1 MDIKDLSKQLDAFH
15 AENKQDHTDI
25 KQKMERVV
33 EKVEGNTRDLL
44 VRPTFAESKI
54 IAKESN
60 GFKHWLASGI
70 GAIIGAVS
78 GFFSA
83 YFLGSK

>member
-1 MDIKDLSKQLDAFH
+1 MDIEDLSKQLDAFH
-15 AENKQDHTDI
+15 AENKQDHTEI
-25 KQKMERVV
+25 MKKMEKVA

-54 IAKESN
+54 LAKETN

-83 YFLGSK
+83 YFLGSR

>member
-1 MDIKDLSKQLDAFH
+1 MDIKDLSNQLRDFD
-15 AENKQDHTDI
+15 AENKKEHADI
-25 KQKMERVV
+25 MKKMDQVV
-33 EKVEGNTRDLL
+33 EKVEGNTRGLL
-44 VRPTFAESKI
+44 VRPTFAEAKIVSKE
-54 IAKESN
+54 AN

-83 YFLGSK
+83 YFLGNK